1 MKKKENIG
9 IVILCVW
16 MALVVGA
23 AVFAPLFA
31 PNDPNATNLSAVQQG
46 ASAQYPLGTDMLG
59 RCMLSRVL
67 YGARVSVLTGLGVT
81 LTVFAAGVAA
91 GTLCGYCGGVVDAV
105 LNKIITMMQAFP
117 KIILAIAIVGVL
129 GIGIRNTVLALILVL
144 WVDYARLS
152 RSLASSVRNRTFIRV
167 ARVCGES
174 EFHILFFRVLPNI
187 LGPLAVQA
195 SLGIAS
201 TMMEVAALSYL
212 GLGVAEPTAEWGA
225 MINSGR
231 AYIQT
236 DPKLVLIPGA
246 AIFLTAA
253 VFHLF
258 GEKLRDRLQS

>member
-16 MALVVGA
+16 MALVVVA

-105 LNKIITMMQAFP
+105 F
-117 KIILAIAIVGVL
+117 
-129 GIGIRNTVLALILVL
+129 
-144 WVDYARLS
+144 
-152 RSLASSVRNRTFIRV
+152 
-167 ARVCGES
+167 E
-174 EFHILFFRVLPNI
+174 
-187 LGPLAVQA
+187 
-195 SLGIAS
+195 
-201 TMMEVAALSYL
+201 
-212 GLGVAEPTAEWGA
+212 
-225 MINSGR
+225 
-231 AYIQT
+231 
-236 DPKLVLIPGA
+236 
-246 AIFLTAA
+246 
-253 VFHLF
+253 
-258 GEKLRDRLQS
+258 